1 MSYQICDRYI
11 WAVEAY
17 LMKKHGVDA
26 ARRMIDPLTWYIG
39 TARASVDFL
48 HKLVDVKPY
57 IIGRILEKGGSHDEV
72 INNIKTRIG
81 AI

>member
-11 WAVEAY
+11 WKVEAY
-17 LMKKHGVDA
+17 LMRKYGVDA
-26 ARRMIDPLTWYIG
+26 AHRMMDPLTWYIG

-48 HKLVDVKPY
+48 YKLVDVKPY
-57 IIGRILEKGGSHDEV
+57 IIGRILAKGGSHEEV
-72 INNIKTRIG
+72 IKNIKARIG